1 MSHDL
6 DPAKGR
12 WYRDLDKDHL
22 FRVVAI
28 DADHDVIELQHFDGE
43 REEIDS
49 GAWVEMD
56 LDKAEAPEDW
66 VPPAGDDDK
75 PDDWR
80 DREEKEA
87 KDDEDE
93 DEDDDWDE
101 DEDDEDDDDDRDD
114 DDDSRDD
121 Y

>member
-6 DPAKGR
+6 DPVAGR
-12 WYRDLDKDHL
+12 WYQDLDKDHL
-22 FRVVAI
+22 FRVVSI
-28 DADHDVIELQHFDGE
+28 DVDEDLIDIQHFDGE

-56 LDKAEAPEDW
+56 LDRAEAPEDW
-66 VPPAGDDDK
+66 IPPAGDDDE
-75 PDDWR
+75 DDGDFR

-87 KDDEDE
+87 KEDDDEDE

-101 DEDDEDDDDDRDD
+101 DEDEEDD

>member
-6 DPAKGR
+6 DPIAGR
-12 WYRDLDKDHL
+12 WYRDLDKDQL
-22 FRVVAI
+22 FRVVSI
-28 DADHDVIELQHFDGE
+28 DDDEDLIEIQHFDGE

-56 LDKAEAPEDW
+56 LDRAEAPEDW
-66 VPPAGDDDK
+66 IPPAGDDD
-75 PDDWR
+75 DDWR
-80 DREEKEA
+80 DREES
-87 KDDEDE
+87 EDE
-93 DEDDDWDE
+93 DDDDDDWDE
-101 DEDDEDDDDDRDD
+101 DDDEDDDDLDDDD

>member
-6 DPAKGR
+6 DPIAGR
-12 WYRDLDKDHL
+12 WYGDLDKDQL
-22 FRVVAI
+22 FRVVSVDDDEDLI
-28 DADHDVIELQHFDGE
+28 DIQHFDGE

-56 LDKAEAPEDW
+56 LDRAEAPEDW
-66 VPPAGDDDK
+66 IPPAGDEDEDD
-75 PDDWR
+75 DSDWR
-80 DREEKEA
+80 DREKKE
-87 KDDEDE
+87 DEDEDE
-93 DEDDDWDE
+93 DEDDWDE
-101 DEDDEDDDDDRDD
+101 DEDEDEDFDD

>member
-6 DPAKGR
+6 DPVAGR
-12 WYRDLDKDHL
+12 WYRDLDKDQL
-22 FRVVAI
+22 LRVVSVDDDEDLIAI
-28 DADHDVIELQHFDGE
+28 QHFDGE

-56 LDKAEAPEDW
+56 LDRAEAPEDW
-66 VPPAGDDDK
+66 IPPVGDDDE
-75 PDDWR
+75 DADWR
-80 DREEKEA
+80 DREAKEA
-87 KDDEDE
+87 DEDDE

-101 DEDDEDDDDDRDD
+101 DEDDDEDDDLD

>member
-6 DPAKGR
+6 DPIAGR
-12 WYRDLDKDHL
+12 WYRDLDKDQL
-22 FRVVAI
+22 FRVVSVDDDEDLI
-28 DADHDVIELQHFDGE
+28 DIQHFDGE

-56 LDKAEAPEDW
+56 LDRAEAPEDW
-66 VPPAGDDDK
+66 IPPAGDEDEDD
-75 PDDWR
+75 DSDWR
-80 DREEKEA
+80 DREKKE
-87 KDDEDE
+87 DEDEDE
-93 DEDDDWDE
+93 DEDDWDE
-101 DEDDEDDDDDRDD
+101 DEDEDEDFDD

>member
-6 DPAKGR
+6 DPVAGR
-12 WYRDLDKDHL
+12 WYRDLDKDQL
-22 FRVVAI
+22 LRVVSIDVDEDLIAI
-28 DADHDVIELQHFDGE
+28 QHFDGE

-56 LDKAEAPEDW
+56 LDRAEAPEDW
-66 VPPAGDDDK
+66 IPPAGDDDE
-75 PDDWR
+75 DDGDFR

-87 KDDEDE
+87 KEDDDEDE
-93 DEDDDWDE
+93 DEEDDDDDWDE
-101 DEDDEDDDDDRDD
+101 DDDDDDA
-114 DDDSRDD
+114 RDD

>member
-6 DPAKGR
+6 DPIAGR
-12 WYRDLDKDHL
+12 WYRDLDKDQL
-22 FRVVAI
+22 FRVVSVDDDEDLI
-28 DADHDVIELQHFDGE
+28 DIQHFDGE

-56 LDKAEAPEDW
+56 LDRAEAPEDW
-66 VPPAGDDDK
+66 IPPAGDEDEDD
-75 PDDWR
+75 DSDWR
-80 DREEKEA
+80 DREKKE
-87 KDDEDE
+87 DEDE
-93 DEDDDWDE
+93 DEDDWDE
-101 DEDDEDDDDDRDD
+101 DEDEDEDFDD